1 VRSSSR
7 AEKADSRLDQP
18 PVDEVASSRGIVA
31 VAFAQFKRLVL
42 ERKGMPGLPGA
53 KRVERLL
60 LGPFKVAFRLGG
72 GWPLALESF
81 EQVDSA
87 GLAL

>member
-1 VRSSSR
+1 
-7 AEKADSRLDQP
+7 
-18 PVDEVASSRGIVA
+18 
-31 VAFAQFKRLVL
+31 VAFGQCKRLVL
-42 ERKGMPGLPGA
+42 ERKGTPGLPGA

-60 LGPFKVAFRLGG
+60 LGPCEAAFRLGG

>member
-1 VRSSSR
+1 M
-7 AEKADSRLDQP
+7 
-18 PVDEVASSRGIVA
+18 PV
-31 VAFAQFKRLVL
+31 
-42 ERKGMPGLPGA
+42 LPGA

-60 LGPFKVAFRLGG
+60 LGPFEVAYRLGG